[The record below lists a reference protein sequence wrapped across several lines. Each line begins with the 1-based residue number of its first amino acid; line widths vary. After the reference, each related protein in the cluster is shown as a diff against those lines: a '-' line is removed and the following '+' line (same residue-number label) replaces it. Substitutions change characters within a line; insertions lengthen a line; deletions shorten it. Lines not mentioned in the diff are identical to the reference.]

1 MHLTNVA
8 SGEVGKLLYV
18 IIAAFVA
25 WVACIVCL
33 FCPDLL
39 IQPHKAPTVAL
50 LTHAVGMS
58 GNKKVE

>member
-18 IIAAFVA
+18 IIVAFVA

-39 IQPHKAPTVAL
+39 IQPTVAP
-50 LTHAVGMS
+50 LTRAVGMS
-58 GNKKVE
+58 GNNKAE